1 MYDEFLQQMV
11 QINFLPLCIIVFL
24 IIFIGFNDVYEHEVT
39 VMFVKPIFFL
49 ILLIVIDNFDYYM
62 VNGGNASVLHKL
74 ITILGYNIRIT
85 LMLSLIFI
93 EIRDESHRAKM
104 LLHIPAFVNIV
115 ITFMALFTDLVFT
128 YAENGDFVRGP
139 LGLTPHV
146 VSFIYSVILFVY
158 GIHILKYDRW
168 RETVVVCISTVLSLL
183 GTGVE
188 TLFMLRGILI
198 GVISLVVAF
207 FYMFLHVEYFKRDIL
222 TGALNRVSFY
232 ADTKNLE
239 SKDMVAVF
247 SIDLNDLKI
256 INDTQGHS
264 AGDDAIRG
272 AAQVIRKNLI
282 KGMHFYRI
290 GGDEFVIVCIGIE
303 KSIIESTEMKLRS
316 DMILSTYKFAMGCA
330 YMEDDEVFEDVY
342 KRADR
347 EMYLNKRMMKGE
359 RRKNLQKPTSV

>member
-1 MYDEFLQQMV
+1 MYDEFMQQLV
-11 QINFLPLCIIVFL
+11 QLNFLPLCIIVFL

-62 VNGGNASVLHKL
+62 VNGGNASFWHKL
-74 ITILGYNIRIT
+74 ITILGYNVRIT

-93 EIRDESHRAKM
+93 EIREESHKAKM
-104 LLHIPAFVNIV
+104 ILHIPAFVNII
-115 ITFMALFTDLVFT
+115 ITFLGLFTDLLFT
-128 YAENGDFVRGP
+128 YADNGDFVRGP
-139 LGLTPHV
+139 LGFTPHA
-146 VSFIYSVILFVY
+146 VSLIYSAILFIY

-188 TLFMLRGILI
+188 TVFMLRGILI

-207 FYMFLHVEYFKRDIL
+207 FYMFMHVEYFKRDIL

-272 AAQVIRKNLI
+272 AAQVIRKSLI

-290 GGDEFVIVCIGIE
+290 GGDEFVIVSVGID
-303 KSIIESTEMKLRS
+303 KSVIESTEMTLRA
-316 DMILSTYKFAMGCA
+316 DMMMSTYKFAMGCA
-330 YMEDDEVFEDVY
+330 FMEDDEVFEDVY

-359 RRKNLQKPTSV
+359 RRKNLQKPVQV